1 MRLALGR
8 WVIYMM
14 VRVIYEVGIGK
25 MGNRGCVVVS
35 VETAGQQIVREL
47 VDQYL
52 VQLDQTLTQSRE
64 EFL

>member
-25 MGNRGCVVVS
+25 MGNYMM
-35 VETAGQQIVREL
+35 VRVIYEVGIGKMGNL
-47 VDQYL
+47 YDGTC
-52 VQLDQTLTQSRE
+52 DI
-64 EFL
+64 